1 MPTPFIGGGVL
12 PGAPNGGGVKP
23 TFVDGGVMPTLVG
36 GGIIPTPLGGGTV
49 PTVAF

>member
-1 MPTPFIGGGVL
+1 ML
-12 PGAPNGGGVKP
+12 PGAPSGGGVK
-23 TFVDGGVMPTLVG
+23 PTLVG